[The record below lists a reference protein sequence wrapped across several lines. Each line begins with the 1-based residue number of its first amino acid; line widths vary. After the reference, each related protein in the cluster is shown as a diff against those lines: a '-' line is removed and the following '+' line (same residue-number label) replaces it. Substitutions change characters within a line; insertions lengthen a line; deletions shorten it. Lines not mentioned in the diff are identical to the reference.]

1 MNYVDMMYFDSV
13 FGAQYWILRG
23 ISKTDVASPQRSDEP
38 GELYVAETGLDYI
51 QEDPHENLESHS
63 DRVFTVTADEENVG
77 QDVPKGKAETKKLS
91 RPAKAS
97 HTKKGKHQPQYESD
111 GYIKDYSQTNQMV
124 AGALLDLL
132 RETQPEP
139 GKPLSVGFIRSRI
152 EAFRKYLAASKNVRH
167 EWNNKFKNSRQ
178 RGIMIAAGRAGAI
191 INSFV
196 VLHTLR
202 HGTNC
207 TLPVVIAHFGDDE
220 FKKTT
225 KTFFKTLYADIE
237 FLDLKEE
244 LYPEHH
250 IPLEV
255 GGNRRE
261 FGYKLKV
268 FSIYAA
274 PFREMIFLDSDS
286 VPLQDPSKLFAIDAY
301 KKHSNIFWNDFWKD
315 PVQLWQVLHL
325 QNDPWINFE
334 MDRVHDDEDDDLL
347 SYSAED
353 DIKNMWE
360 RETAARASM
369 KYPFEAESGQIVI
382 DRVKYWEVLEWL
394 MFLNTHD
401 SFVYRYSMG
410 DKDTFRVAFEIAGIS
425 DQYYASRFSPA
436 LPLVDLGEDGEQ
448 KTDPSVRYRCLGMLQ
463 LHPEN
468 GSPFFHHRT
477 ADSKFHPQENPKEYL
492 SAITH
497 VTPPITQ
504 DQASIMNWG
513 NPGYSIFQAA
523 GRVTWGLNSKSV
535 FLTKCKGISAKV
547 ENYLATLHEEDID
560 DQHIVNGKCPC
571 PPLHLHTANKRC
583 MGKDALEIETN
594 PEPVLVIEVPKD
606 NFVYR
611 VSKFEVEAY
620 NAIPF
625 QEGSQ

>member
-1 MNYVDMMYFDSV
+1 MIVSV
-13 FGAQYWILRG
+13 SVVSAQYGILRR
-23 ISKTDVASPQRSDEP
+23 ISSHDVGSPQRGDEHRD
-38 GELYVAETGLDYI
+38 VHATTTKVH
-51 QEDPHENLESHS
+51 HEE
-63 DRVFTVTADEENVG
+63 VG
-77 QDVPKGKAETKKLS
+77 YRIDSSPDQ
-91 RPAKAS
+91 
-97 HTKKGKHQPQYESD
+97 
-111 GYIKDYSQTNQMV
+111 DYSEVKVDMGTSGQGMLKPKTQNSPSPAMAIRDKRDKSPSEASGKYISHYGQTNEIV
-124 AGALLDLL
+124 ADALLDLL
-132 RETQPEP
+132 RETRPEP
-139 GKPLSVGFIRSRI
+139 GKPLSVGFLRSRI
-152 EAFRKYLAASKNVRH
+152 EAFRKYLAASKKVRDD
-167 EWNNKFKNSRQ
+167 WNDKFHKSRK

-202 HGTNC
+202 QGTNC
-207 TLPVVIAHFGDDE
+207 TLPVVIAHFGEDE

-225 KTFFKTLYADIE
+225 KAFFKSLYKDIE

-244 LYPEHH
+244 MYPDHH
-250 IPLEV
+250 VPLEV

-268 FSIYAA
+268 YSIYRA
-274 PFREMIFLDSDS
+274 PFREMIFLDSDA
-286 VPLQDPSKLFAIDAY
+286 VPLQDPSKLFSVKAY

-315 PVQLWQVLHL
+315 PVPLWQVLHL
-325 QNDPWINFE
+325 QNDPWINFSNA
-334 MDRVHDDEDDDLL
+334 DDPSDAFL
-347 SYSAED
+347 SYED
-353 DIKNMWE
+353 ETEIKMMWE

-369 KYPFEAESGQIVI
+369 KYPHEAETGQIVL

-410 DKDTFRVAFEIAGIS
+410 DKDTFRVAFELAGLS
-425 DQYYASRFSPA
+425 EEYFPSPFSPA
-436 LPLVDLGEDGEQ
+436 LPLVDLGEKGEQ
-448 KTDPSVRYRCLGMLQ
+448 ETDPSVRYRCLGMLQ

-477 ADSKFHPQENPKEYL
+477 ADSKFHPQENPREYL

-513 NPGYSIFQAA
+513 NPGYSIFQAS
-523 GRVTWGLNSKSV
+523 GRVTWGLSSKSV
-535 FLTKCKGISAKV
+535 FLTKCKGIPPKV
-547 ENYLATLHEEDID
+547 EKYLSTIGQEKLDEQE
-560 DQHIVNGKCPC
+560 VVSGTCPC
-571 PPLHLHTANKRC
+571 PPLHLHTANQRC
-583 MGKDALEIETN
+583 MGKDPLEIETN
-594 PEPVLVIEVPKD
+594 PEPVLVIQVPKD
-606 NFVYR
+606 NYVYK

-625 QEGSQ
+625 QEGPQ